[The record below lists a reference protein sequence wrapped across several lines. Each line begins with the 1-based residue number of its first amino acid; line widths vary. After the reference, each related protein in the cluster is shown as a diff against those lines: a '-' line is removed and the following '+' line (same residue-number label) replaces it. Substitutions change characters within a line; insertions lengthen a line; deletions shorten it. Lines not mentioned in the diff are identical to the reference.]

1 MWKRNVSPNKIQT
14 LLSKPMNDDITE
26 LQELSPRRRQNLVAM
41 LQGLLR
47 EVEQQQAIVCLV
59 QPPRLRRQ
67 STQQQWVILTEGDE
81 VRQIRALI
89 TLYTN
94 KKGSAL

>member
-1 MWKRNVSPNKIQT
+1 
-14 LLSKPMNDDITE
+14 MNDDITE

-41 LQGLLR
+41 LQGLLQ

-67 STQQQWVILTEGDE
+67 STQRQWVILTEGDE

>member
-1 MWKRNVSPNKIQT
+1 
-14 LLSKPMNDDITE
+14 MNDDITE

-41 LQGLLR
+41 LQGLLQ

>member
-1 MWKRNVSPNKIQT
+1 
-14 LLSKPMNDDITE
+14 MNDDITE

-81 VRQIRALI
+81 VKQIRALI

>member
-1 MWKRNVSPNKIQT
+1 
-14 LLSKPMNDDITE
+14 MNDDITE

>member
-1 MWKRNVSPNKIQT
+1 
-14 LLSKPMNDDITE
+14 MNDDITE

-67 STQQQWVILTEGDE
+67 GTQQQWVILTEGDE
-81 VRQIRALI
+81 IRALI

>member
-1 MWKRNVSPNKIQT
+1 
-14 LLSKPMNDDITE
+14 MNDDITE

-67 STQQQWVILTEGDE
+67 STQRQWVILTEGDE
-81 VRQIRALI
+81 IRALI

>member
-1 MWKRNVSPNKIQT
+1 
-14 LLSKPMNDDITE
+14 MNDDITE

-67 STQQQWVILTEGDE
+67 STQRQWVILTEGDE
-81 VRQIRALI
+81 VKQIRALI

>member
-1 MWKRNVSPNKIQT
+1 
-14 LLSKPMNDDITE
+14 MNDDITE

-41 LQGLLR
+41 LQGLLQ

-67 STQQQWVILTEGDE
+67 STQRQWVILTEGDE
-81 VRQIRALI
+81 VKQIRALI

>member
-1 MWKRNVSPNKIQT
+1 
-14 LLSKPMNDDITE
+14 MNDDITE

-59 QPPRLRRQ
+59 QPPHLRRQ
-67 STQQQWVILTEGDE
+67 STQRQWVILTEGDE
-81 VRQIRALI
+81 IRALI

>member
-1 MWKRNVSPNKIQT
+1 
-14 LLSKPMNDDITE
+14 MNDDITE
-26 LQELSPRRRQNLVAM
+26 LHELSPRRRQNLVAM

-67 STQQQWVILTEGDE
+67 STQRQWVILTEGDE
-81 VRQIRALI
+81 IRALI

>member
-1 MWKRNVSPNKIQT
+1 
-14 LLSKPMNDDITE
+14 MNDDITE
-26 LQELSPRRRQNLVAM
+26 LHELSPRRRQNLVAM
-41 LQGLLR
+41 SQGLLR

-67 STQQQWVILTEGDE
+67 STQRQWVILTEGDE

>member
-1 MWKRNVSPNKIQT
+1 
-14 LLSKPMNDDITE
+14 MNDDITE

-41 LQGLLR
+41 LQGLLH

-67 STQQQWVILTEGDE
+67 STQRQWVILTEGDE
-81 VRQIRALI
+81 AKQIRALI
-89 TLYTN
+89 TLYTD

>member
-1 MWKRNVSPNKIQT
+1 
-14 LLSKPMNDDITE
+14 MNDDITE

-67 STQQQWVILTEGDE
+67 STQRQWVILTEGDE

>member
-1 MWKRNVSPNKIQT
+1 LWKRNVSPNKIQT

>member
-1 MWKRNVSPNKIQT
+1 
-14 LLSKPMNDDITE
+14 MNDDITE
-26 LQELSPRRRQNLVAM
+26 LHELSPRRRQNLVAM

-59 QPPRLRRQ
+59 RPPRLRRQ
-67 STQQQWVILTEGDE
+67 GTQQQWVILTEGDE

>member
-1 MWKRNVSPNKIQT
+1 
-14 LLSKPMNDDITE
+14 MNDDITE
-26 LQELSPRRRQNLVAM
+26 LQELSPRRQNLVAM

-67 STQQQWVILTEGDE
+67 STQRQWVILTEGDE

>member
-1 MWKRNVSPNKIQT
+1 
-14 LLSKPMNDDITE
+14 MNDDITE
-26 LQELSPRRRQNLVAM
+26 LHELSPRRRQNLVAM

-67 STQQQWVILTEGDE
+67 STQRQWVILTEGDE